1 MNIRR
6 VATILVFQFI
16 IFSWATPANSIYGG
30 VASQSAHN
38 VVTITKEHADGN
50 RYGGCSG
57 ALLSTQVVVTA
68 AHCVTDNETG
78 LIAKNIWVSPPGAK
92 WKDHEEAG
100 KKWNIL
106 VQASSVAESRAI
118 YERNRAIS
126 VQLTSTYFSGSSIVE
141 DNDVAFLV
149 IENPLPIAT
158 PISLASDQETEEYIE
173 KKVSARLY
181 GYGQTT
187 FGGASSQEPMTT
199 TMAFAFKSP
208 TVANSAFLVSSNSSA
223 CPGDSGGP
231 VIVSTPN
238 RLLLVGIVSGGATP
252 ESGPACS
259 KLISGSYYTLITLVT
274 KYANLAFQ
282 AATLAAD
289 ASQKNQKASET
300 DSQLSLASK
309 TKAEADAKLAKD
321 AQTKAESEELK
332 AKQEADAKAAGE
344 LKAKQESAADKAA
357 LVEAQA
363 ELMAANAALADSQKI
378 NREQAARVNSLEEQF
393 RVLSESVSAFQSQ
406 VTQLNNKLVAALAG
420 QSAAN
425 AKLKKVCSVKPKP
438 KGC

>member
-16 IFSWATPANSIYGG
+16 IFSWATPANSVYGG

-106 VQASSVAESRAI
+106 AQASSVAESRAI

-149 IENPLPIAT
+149 IENPLPVAT
-158 PISLASDQETEEYIE
+158 PITLASDQETEEFIE
-173 KKVSARLY
+173 KQATARLY

-187 FGGASSQEPMTT
+187 FGGEASKEPMTT
-199 TMAFAFKSP
+199 TMAFAFKSS
-208 TVANSAFLVSSNSSA
+208 TVANSAFLVSSNSSS

-238 RLLLVGIVSGGATP
+238 RLLLVGIVSGGSTA

-259 KLISGSYYTLITLVT
+259 KLISNSYYTLITLVT

-289 ASQKNQKASET
+289 ASQKNQKASESE
-300 DSQLSLASK
+300 SQLSLESK
-309 TKAEADAKLAKD
+309 TKAEADAKTARD
-321 AQTKAESEELK
+321 AQTKAEADAKTARDAQTK
-332 AKQEADAKAAGE
+332 AEADAKTAAAIAE
-344 LKAKQESAADKAA
+344 DKA
-357 LVEAQA
+357 QS
-363 ELMAANAALADSQKI
+363 ELAAANAALADAQKV
-378 NREQAARVNSLEEQF
+378 NRELQ
-393 RVLSESVSAFQSQ
+393 
-406 VTQLNNKLVAALAG
+406 TQLNSVEAQFKLLSDSVSVIQGQVSQLNSKLAAALAG
-420 QSAAN
+420 QNVAN
-425 AKLKKVCSVKPKP
+425 AKLKKVCSAKPKP
-438 KGC
+438 KSC